1 MNFRCEICNYSSNLK
16 NNYNRHLTSN
26 KHKKKV
32 QMQKENNSI
41 NLKTNNLTA
50 KDCEMTAKTAKT
62 NKFDCEMTANDC
74 EKTVNTE
81 KTNISCKYECPYCS
95 MEFTRK
101 NNLTIHINKSCKV
114 KNSNNLDYKYLY
126 EMEKKDKEEKMKEF
140 KREKDNLYNQI
151 EKLLEKVGNTNNFTQ
166 NIVLNN
172 YGNEDLTHITKSFKH
187 NLLKGPYKMIPKLIE
202 AVHFSKKCPQ
212 NKNICLPNK
221 NKPYLKIFHDGTWK
235 YKDKKEGIQELID
248 INYTRLDNEYTD
260 GDIEFDK
267 DQTKR
272 YMLFKSQVD
281 DENFLKKIEKDIEL
295 VLLNQENYKK

>member
-1 MNFRCEICNYSSNLK
+1 MHFRCEICNYSSNLK

-26 KHKKKV
+26 KHKKKILL
-32 QMQKENNSI
+32 QKETITIKS
-41 NLKTNNLTA
+41 KTNILTA
-50 KDCEMTAKTAKT
+50 KDCEMTAKNAKT
-62 NKFDCEMTANDC
+62 NTFDCEKTAKDCEMTA
-74 EKTVNTE
+74 KTIF
-81 KTNISCKYECPYCS
+81 TNNQIKYECPYCF
-95 MEFTRK
+95 MDFTRK
-101 NNLTIHINKSCKV
+101 NNLSIHINRNCKV
-114 KNSNNLDYKYLY
+114 KNNSVDYKYLY
-126 EMEKKDKEEKMKEF
+126 EMEKKDKEEKIKSF
-140 KREKDNLYNQI
+140 QREKDSLYNQI

-221 NKPYLKIFHDGTWK
+221 NKPYLKIFHDGIWK

-267 DQTKR
+267 DQNKR
-272 YMLFKSQVD
+272 YMVFKSQVD
-281 DENFLKKIEKDIEL
+281 DDNLLKKIEKDIEL
-295 VLLNQENYKK
+295 VLLNQEKL